1 VQRGGAYDSDSPT
14 LIPHL
19 QRMYALFSRIPSTLE
34 ILRDAM
40 GKYIKQLGV
49 AIVADQDTVQV
60 RVSFICCFVC
70 VMEWCRG

>member
-1 VQRGGAYDSDSPT
+1 
-14 LIPHL
+14 
-19 QRMYALFSRIPSTLE
+19 MYALFSRIPSTLE